1 MPLAPLG
8 DPWNTCTTVLAKSIA
23 HSKENNYQK
32 SNKNIC
38 NDTNSHSVK
47 HGLNNNKKIGI
58 NNNISGCGTN
68 KEEGDVERNNNIQNI
83 IISPITSS
91 KIIDVPKKIR
101 EGVQTGSLITAT
113 SLSDFEVSREDGSVT
128 SNDSSD
134 KTKNL
139 STSFSKTTISTTN
152 NDEGANNSCF
162 DYEDTHVQEEVE
174 NNVNEREINISDVRK
189 QGEKATSSHFELLKV
204 LGQGSFG
211 KVFLVRKIKGKN
223 TGKLYAMKVLKKA
236 TLKVRDRVRT
246 KMERDIL
253 AQINHPFIVK
263 LHYAFQTEGK
273 LYLILDF
280 LRGGDLFTRLSKEFM
295 FTEEDVKFYLAELI
309 LALEHLH
316 SLGIVYRDLKPENVL
331 LDSDGHINVTDF
343 GLCKESIYDD
353 SKAYSFCGTVEYMS
367 PEIVNRRG
375 HTTVADWWSLGVL
388 MFEMLTGHL
397 PFQGE
402 NRRETMTQILKAKL
416 TMPPL
421 ISPEAQNLL
430 RCLFKRNPVNR
441 LGAGPDGVKNIKSH
455 IFFAT
460 IDWEKLLRK
469 EIDPPFKP
477 AVIGM
482 DETFY
487 FDTDFTRKTP
497 RDSPVH
503 PPSAAAHELFRGFSF
518 VSPSIMESNTLPNTS
533 PPNST
538 YKQVIN
544 NAANESLKECL
555 ENISGMKVCDNKT
568 QPNFYD
574 DYEVGEE
581 LGIGSYSIVKKCIH
595 KISKVE
601 YAVKIIRKGKID
613 FSEEIDILHR
623 YSNIKNIATLFGV
636 YEDEACVYLILEYCK
651 GGELLDKILSKK
663 GFSERESASIIY
675 CITNVLVYLHNN
687 QVAHRD
693 LKPSNILYASN
704 DMDSDSIRVIDFGFA
719 KQLRADNGLLMT
731 PCYTA
736 QFVAPEV
743 LKKQGYD
750 MSCDVWSLGVLMYS
764 ILSGEAPFSMDP
776 KDDSQTILNKVGE
789 GIFSMEG
796 NNWNCISEIGKDL
809 IKRMLHVDPSK
820 RITAKQ
826 ILLHPWIARRN
837 NLPDTIINYTNIPE
851 KVKSAIN
858 TMFKAI
864 ENPNKAVPLRPV
876 MSSALAKRRQQI
888 KT

>member
-8 DPWNTCTTVLAKSIA
+8 DPWNSCTTVMAKSIA
-23 HSKENNYQK
+23 STRDSNCQKGKNNTTSENVHDQIKNGNCFK
-32 SNKNIC
+32 ILKNKDGKKIQ
-38 NDTNSHSVK
+38 TWEKKVEK
-47 HGLNNNKKIGI
+47 NNND
-58 NNNISGCGTN
+58 NIFVSQDNPT
-68 KEEGDVERNNNIQNI
+68 KL
-83 IISPITSS
+83 
-91 KIIDVPKKIR
+91 IDVPEKIR
-101 EGVQTGSLITAT
+101 EGVQTGSLITVT
-113 SLSDFEVSREDGSVT
+113 SLSEYEISQGNESVSS
-128 SNDSSD
+128 SDSLD
-134 KTKNL
+134 KTKDLNT
-139 STSFSKTTISTTN
+139 STHTTN
-152 NDEGANNSCF
+152 TITKNDPDTTSNSCF

-174 NNVNEREINISDVRK
+174 NVNETEINISDVRK
-189 QGEKATSSHFELLKV
+189 QGEKATASHFELLKV

-223 TGKLYAMKVLKKA
+223 SGKLYAMKVLKKA

-295 FTEEDVKFYLAELI
+295 FTEEDVKFYLAELV

-367 PEIVNRRG
+367 PEVVKRTG

-388 MFEMLTGHL
+388 MYEMLTGHL

-402 NRRETMTQILKAKL
+402 NREKTMSQIMEAKL
-416 TMPPL
+416 IMPPL
-421 ISPEAQNLL
+421 LSSEAQDLL
-430 RCLFKRNPVNR
+430 RCLFKRNPNNR
-441 LGAGPDGVKNIKSH
+441 LGAGPNGIKNIKSH

-460 IDWEKLLRK
+460 IDWDKLLKK

-477 AVIGM
+477 AVVGM
-482 DETFY
+482 DETMY
-487 FDTDFTRKTP
+487 FDSEFTKKTP

-518 VSPSIMESNTLPNTS
+518 VSPSIIDSGNVKSSNTSSPN
-533 PPNST
+533 NT
-538 YKQVIN
+538 YKQALN
-544 NAANESLKECL
+544 NNVNESLKGCL
-555 ENISGMKVCDNKT
+555 ENLSGMKVCEKLEQKSFFDE
-568 QPNFYD
+568 YD
-574 DYEVGEE
+574 VKDEIGVGA
-581 LGIGSYSIVKKCIH
+581 YSIVKKCVH
-595 KISKVE
+595 KITKAE
-601 YAVKIIRKGKID
+601 YAVKMIKKGKID
-613 FSEEIDILHR
+613 ISEEIDILHR
-623 YSNIKNIATLFGV
+623 YSNGKYIGKLYSV
-636 YEDEACVYLILEYCK
+636 YEDDTCVYLVLEYCR

-663 GFSERESASIIY
+663 GFSEREAASIMY
-675 CITNVLVYLHNN
+675 RLSKALVYLHSN

-693 LKPSNILYASN
+693 LKPSNILYASE
-704 DMDSDSIRVIDFGFA
+704 DMNPESIRIIDFGFA

-764 ILSGEAPFSMDP
+764 ILSGEAPFSMNPNDEP
-776 KDDSQTILNKVGE
+776 EVILEKVGE
-789 GIFSMEG
+789 GIFSMSGG
-796 NNWNCISEIGKDL
+796 NWRNVTEIAKDL

-826 ILLHPWIARRN
+826 ILLHPWISKRN
-837 NLPDTIINYTNIPE
+837 LLPHIKLNYTIVPE
-851 KVKSAIN
+851 KVKEAIN
-858 TMFKAI
+858 VMFKAI
-864 ENPNKAVPLRPV
+864 ENPTKTVSLRPV
-876 MSSALAKRRQQI
+876 ISSALAKRRQI
-888 KT
+888 KI